1 MDATLRKPTR
11 PRGSLLALP
20 GFLSARYPRL
30 ALILIVLL
38 TLTAAAGL
46 SSLYFDDDVE
56 SLFDVGDSIS
66 RATERLHTTFP
77 GLGNDLLVL
86 VEAKAPFSAS
96 QLTAIRE
103 MHLQLRFVA
112 GVKGVVSPASA
123 REPPDDKGYPAPL
136 IPAELKAGR
145 NVTPLLRTLR
155 DHPLVGFLLAPDA
168 TAALI
173 IIDHDP
179 KIRGLRASA
188 RLLRDIRA
196 TIGPVASAAGLT
208 VTMTGTRVLRH
219 EVVRALN
226 RDLLVLTAIGAFIA
240 LLLCI
245 AFFRNL
251 PMVVMAFV
259 PPVLAVIWMLGAF
272 GLSGTPV
279 TALSNV
285 LPTLIMV
292 IAICDAMHLTWAIR
306 RALTD
311 GRALP
316 DAVRHALEV
325 AGPACAMTSLTT
337 ALACLTLLASESPAV
352 SEFGLQAAAAV
363 MAAFVAVLMGVPL
376 LALML
381 LRGWRPAPARPGGD
395 LAEALRRAALAMTAF
410 GIRHARLVAAVALA
424 LLAVSM
430 IGYQRIEASYVYRDY
445 LSADSPANRA
455 VGVIS
460 DKFGGIDHFYVLV
473 ETDRA
478 HHDAPPPAL
487 VAAHRAMAARPQLRG
502 VYSWV
507 SVRDWL
513 RGGRADARTIAAKI
527 PPRLGRL
534 MTSADGR
541 SFALIAYMPNMDS
554 RDAGRLL
561 RQLGRMLKTIERRH
575 PGSRISIAG
584 LMPKAMLGS
593 PKVIDRLKVSLLFA
607 VIAALVVIGL
617 FVRSWRLMLA
627 AAVPALLPIT
637 LLTLGIWAT
646 GGALTLSVVLA
657 MTIAFGIAVDDAIHL
672 LFRLRLEMDSGRAA
686 RPALLASAEKMGA
699 VLFASTLVLG
709 AGMAV
714 SWLSDMPTAAQ
725 FGTSALIVLILAL
738 LATIM
743 VVPAYTVLLCE
754 RNVEKDTPP

>member
-1 MDATLRKPTR
+1 MDATLRQPIRTHAR
-11 PRGSLLALP
+11 LLALP
-20 GFLSARYPRL
+20 GFLSARHPRL
-30 ALILIVLL
+30 ALVVITLL
-38 TLTAAAGL
+38 TLITAAGL
-46 SSLYFDDDVE
+46 PSLYFDDDVE

-66 RATERLHTTFP
+66 RATDRLNAAFP
-77 GLGNDLLVL
+77 GLGNDLLIL
-86 VEAKAPFSAS
+86 VEAKKPFTAN
-96 QLTAIRE
+96 QLAAIRE
-103 MHLQLRFVA
+103 MHLQLRFVD
-112 GVKGVVSPASA
+112 GVKGVISPASA
-123 REPPDDKGYPAPL
+123 REPPDEKGYPAPL
-136 IPAELKAGR
+136 MPAELSPGA
-145 NVTPLLRTLR
+145 NVTPLLRKLR
-155 DHPLVGFLLAPDA
+155 GHPLVGFLLAPDA

-173 IIDHDP
+173 IIDLAP
-179 KIRGLRASA
+179 KLTGLAASA
-188 RLLRDIRA
+188 RPLREIAALLTPIARQAD
-196 TIGPVASAAGLT
+196 LN
-208 VTMTGTRVLRH
+208 VTLTGTRVLRN

-245 AFFRNL
+245 AFFRNV
-251 PMVVMAFV
+251 PMVIMAFV
-259 PPVLAVIWMLGAF
+259 PPLLAVVWMLGAF

-279 TALSNV
+279 TALSNG

-292 IAICDAMHLTWAIR
+292 IAICDAMHLTWAVR
-306 RALTD
+306 RALDD

-316 DAVRHALEV
+316 DAVRHALSV

-363 MAAFVAVLMGVPL
+363 MAAFVAVLVGVPV

-381 LRGWRPAPARPGGD
+381 LRGWRPSPVRRGAD
-395 LAEALRRAALAMTAF
+395 LAGALRRMAVAMTAF
-410 GIRHARLVAAVALA
+410 GIRHAGLVAAVALA

-445 LSADSPANRA
+445 LSPDSPANRA

-460 DKFGGIDHFYVLV
+460 EKFGGVDHFYVLV
-473 ETDRA
+473 ETERP

-487 VAAHRAMAARPQLRG
+487 VAAHRAMAAQPQLRG

-507 SVRDWL
+507 SVSDWL
-513 RGGRADARTIAAKI
+513 RGGRADARTIAEKI
-527 PPRLGRL
+527 PPRLRRL
-534 MTSADGR
+534 MASADGR
-541 SFALIAYMPNMDS
+541 SFAIIAYMPNMDS
-554 RDAGRLL
+554 RDSSRLL
-561 RQLGRMLKTIERRH
+561 QQFGRMLKAVEQRY
-575 PGSRISIAG
+575 PDSRISIAG

-593 PKVIDRLKVSLLFA
+593 PKVIDRLKFSLLFA
-607 VIAALVVIGL
+607 VIAALLVIGL

-637 LLTLGIWAT
+637 LLTLGIWAM

-672 LFRLRLEMDSGRAA
+672 LFRLRLEMDAGNEAQT
-686 RPALLASAEKMGA
+686 ALMTSAEKMGP
-699 VLFASTLVLG
+699 VLFASTLVLS

-714 SWLSDMPTAAQ
+714 SWLSDMPTATQ
-725 FGTSALIVLILAL
+725 FGTSALVVLILAL

-743 VVPAYTVLLCE
+743 VVPAYTVLLHGHAT
-754 RNVEKDTPP
+754 RKDPPT